1 MFDFQ
6 CFWCCIVKYFLYLIQ
21 TKINNMRKI
30 LFCLIAGFAASNFYS
45 QVNVSATAGTATG
58 TYTTLKG
65 AFDAI
70 NAGTHQGAIAISI
83 TANTTETATAS
94 LNASGGATSYTSV
107 GIKPAV
113 GVTATISGD
122 VASAPLVR
130 ILGSNITLDGSN
142 AASGTTKDLTLTN
155 TSVTAPQVLTFIAAS
170 AAAANTN
177 IMVKNLN
184 IINGINNSS
193 ALVMYDG
200 ATTPT
205 GGFFNNVTIQNNS
218 VKKAYMGIYLFAAI
232 GAGNGGNTLVTGNDI
247 SASGADANRLGGIY
261 VQGADGVTVSN
272 NTLGNFETTNAEI
285 KRGIWFATA
294 TVNSSIISNTI
305 TNLGYTGTG
314 AGGASGITITSGN
327 TGASVAANIIVRGN
341 TISNFTSTGTG
352 SLFAG
357 IYAGGTLT
365 NGMTIT
371 NNKISG
377 IKNTNTF
384 GYGAQ
389 GIYLATTSP
398 TSNTLVANN
407 IVSGVAGYGYAT
419 TGGVNDNGN
428 GVVITAGGGY
438 KLYYNTVVMDVSQTV
453 AGRPSALN
461 ITSGVTGAGG
471 IDVRNNL
478 FVNTQTQAGDR
489 YAIYAGAASTVFS
502 TINYNN
508 FYSSGTNLGYIGGVA
523 KATLADIQSGFGGN
537 VNSLNV
543 LPVFVSATDF
553 HVSGTGNAALDN
565 KGTPV
570 VEVTLDADGNTRNA
584 VTPDLGSFE
593 FTATVLAVNEA
604 AKKNTVSFYPNPVVD
619 YLYINNDSRIK
630 DVEVYNVSGQKML
643 NETINAEKGSVDMRR
658 APAGIYIL
666 KVNTER
672 GSQPLKIIKK

>member
-1 MFDFQ
+1 
-6 CFWCCIVKYFLYLIQ
+6 
-21 TKINNMRKI
+21 MRKI
-30 LFCLIAGFAASNFYS
+30 LFCLMAILVSSNFYS
-45 QVNVSATAGTATG
+45 QVNISATAGTATG

-70 NAGTHQGAIAISI
+70 NAGTHQGAITISI

-94 LNASGGATSYTSV
+94 LNASGGAASYTSV
-107 GIKPAV
+107 VIKPAI
-113 GVTATISGD
+113 GVTAAISGD
-122 VASAPLVR
+122 IASAPLVR

-142 AASGTTKDLTLTN
+142 AASGTTRDLTLTN
-155 TSVTAPQVLTFIAAS
+155 TSIIAPQVLTFIAAS

-184 IINGINNSS
+184 IINGMNNSS

-200 ATTPT
+200 AATPT
-205 GGFFNNVTIQNNS
+205 GGFFNNVTIQNNA
-218 VKKAYMGIYLFAAI
+218 VKKAYMGIYLFAATA
-232 GAGNGGNTLVTGNDI
+232 AGNGANTLVTGNDI

-314 AGGASGITITSGN
+314 AGGASGITITSGS
-327 TGASVAANIIVRGN
+327 TGASAAANIIVRGN
-341 TISNFTSTGTG
+341 TISNFNSSGTGT
-352 SLFAG
+352 LFAG

-365 NGMTIT
+365 TGMTIT
-371 NNKISG
+371 NNKITG
-377 IKNTNTF
+377 IKNTNTS

-389 GIYLATTSP
+389 GIYLSTTSL

-428 GVVITAGGGY
+428 GIVIAAGGGY

-461 ITSGVTGAGG
+461 ITSGVTGLGG

-478 FVNTQTQAGDR
+478 FVNTQTQAGER
-489 YAIYAGAASTVFS
+489 YTIYAGAASGVFS
-502 TINYNN
+502 TINFNN
-508 FYSSGTNLGYIGGVA
+508 FYSSGTNLGYIGGLA
-523 KATLADIQSGFGGN
+523 KATLADIQAGFGGN
-537 VNSLNV
+537 VNSLNI

-553 HVSGTGNAALDN
+553 HLSATGNAVLDN

-570 VEVTLDADGNTRNA
+570 VEVTLDADGNIRNA
-584 VTPDLGSFE
+584 LTPDLGSFE
-593 FTATVLAVNEA
+593 FTAAVLAVNEA
-604 AKKNTVSFYPNPVVD
+604 AKKNTVSAYPNPVTD
-619 YLYINNDSRIK
+619 FLYINNDTRIK
-630 DVEVYNVSGQKML
+630 DVEVYNVSGQRIL
-643 NETINAEKGSVDMRR
+643 SETMNAEKGSVDMRS
-658 APAGIYIL
+658 AASGVYIV
-666 KVNTER
+666 KVNTEK
-672 GSQPLKIIKK
+672 GSQSLKIIKK

>member
-1 MFDFQ
+1 
-6 CFWCCIVKYFLYLIQ
+6 
-21 TKINNMRKI
+21 MRKI
-30 LFCLIAGFAASNFYS
+30 LFCLMTILVSSNFYS
-45 QVNVSATAGTATG
+45 QVNISATAGTATG

-70 NAGTHQGAIAISI
+70 NAGTHQGAITISI

-107 GIKPAV
+107 AIKPAT

-122 VASAPLVR
+122 IASAPLVR

-142 AASGTTKDLTLTN
+142 AAAGTTRDLTLTN
-155 TSVTAPQVLTFIAAS
+155 TSTIAPQVLTFIAAS

-184 IINGINNSS
+184 IINGMNNSS

-200 ATTPT
+200 AATPT
-205 GGFFNNVTIQNNS
+205 GGFFNNVTIQNNA
-218 VKKAYMGIYLFAAI
+218 VKKAYMGIYLFAATA
-232 GAGNGGNTLVTGNDI
+232 AGNGANTLITGNDI

-314 AGGASGITITSGN
+314 AGGASGITITSGS
-327 TGASVAANIIVRGN
+327 TGASAVANIMVSGN
-341 TISNFTSTGTG
+341 TISNFNSSGTG
-352 SLFAG
+352 ALFAG

-365 NGMTIT
+365 TGMTII
-371 NNKISG
+371 NNKING
-377 IKNTNTF
+377 VKNTNVS

-389 GIYLATTSP
+389 GIYLSTTSLI
-398 TSNTLVANN
+398 SNTLVANN

-428 GVVITAGGGY
+428 GIVVAAGGGY
-438 KLYYNTVVMDVSQTV
+438 KLYYNTVVMNVSQTV

-471 IDVRNNL
+471 IDIRNNL

-489 YAIYAGAASTVFS
+489 YAIYAGAASSVFS

-508 FYSSGTNLGYIGGVA
+508 FYSSGTNLGYIGGLA
-523 KATLADIQSGFGGN
+523 KATLADIQAGFGGN

-553 HVSGTGNAALDN
+553 HLSATGNAALDN

-584 VTPDLGSFE
+584 LTPDLGSFE
-593 FTATVLAVNEA
+593 FTAAVLAVNEA
-604 AKKNTVSFYPNPVVD
+604 AKKNTVNVYPNPVVD

-630 DVEVYNVSGQKML
+630 DIEVYNVSGQRIL
-643 NETINAEKGSVDMRR
+643 SETINAEKGSVDLRR
-658 APAGIYIL
+658 AAAGVYIL
-666 KVNTER
+666 KVNTEK
-672 GSQPLKIIKK
+672 GSQSLKIIKK

>member
-1 MFDFQ
+1 
-6 CFWCCIVKYFLYLIQ
+6 
-21 TKINNMRKI
+21 MRKI
-30 LFCLIAGFAASNFYS
+30 LFCLMAILVSSNFYS
-45 QVNVSATAGTATG
+45 QVNISATAGTATG

-70 NAGTHQGAIAISI
+70 NAGTHQGAITISI

-94 LNASGGATSYTSV
+94 LNASGGAASYTSV
-107 GIKPAV
+107 VIKPAI
-113 GVTATISGD
+113 GVTAAISGD
-122 VASAPLVR
+122 IASAPLVR

-142 AASGTTKDLTLTN
+142 AASGTTRDLTLTN
-155 TSVTAPQVLTFIAAS
+155 TSIIAPQVLTFIAAS

-184 IINGINNSS
+184 IINGMNNSS

-200 ATTPT
+200 AATPT
-205 GGFFNNVTIQNNS
+205 GGFFNNVTIQNNA
-218 VKKAYMGIYLFAAI
+218 VKKAYMGIYLFAATA
-232 GAGNGGNTLVTGNDI
+232 AGNGANTLVTGNDI

-314 AGGASGITITSGN
+314 AGGASGITITSGS
-327 TGASVAANIIVRGN
+327 TGASAAANIIVRGN
-341 TISNFTSTGTG
+341 TISNFNSSGTGT
-352 SLFAG
+352 LFAG

-365 NGMTIT
+365 TGMTIT
-371 NNKISG
+371 NNKITG
-377 IKNTNTF
+377 IKNTNTS

-389 GIYLATTSP
+389 GIYLSTTSL

-428 GVVITAGGGY
+428 GIVIAAGGGY

-461 ITSGVTGAGG
+461 ITSGVTGLGG

-478 FVNTQTQAGDR
+478 FVNTQTQAGER
-489 YAIYAGAASTVFS
+489 YTIYAGAASGVFS
-502 TINYNN
+502 TINFNN
-508 FYSSGTNLGYIGGVA
+508 FYSSGTNLGYIGGLA
-523 KATLADIQSGFGGN
+523 KATLADIQAGFGGN

-553 HVSGTGNAALDN
+553 HLSATGNAVLDN

-570 VEVTLDADGNTRNA
+570 VEVTLDADGNIRNA
-584 VTPDLGSFE
+584 LTPDLGSFE
-593 FTATVLAVNEA
+593 FTAAVLAVNEA
-604 AKKNTVSFYPNPVVD
+604 AKKNTVSAYPNPVTD
-619 YLYINNDSRIK
+619 FLYINNDTRIK
-630 DVEVYNVSGQKML
+630 YVEVYNVSGQRILSKTM
-643 NETINAEKGSVDMRR
+643 NAEKGSVDMRS
-658 APAGIYIL
+658 AASGVYIV
-666 KVNTER
+666 KVNTEK
-672 GSQPLKIIKK
+672 GSQSLKIIKK

>member
-1 MFDFQ
+1 
-6 CFWCCIVKYFLYLIQ
+6 
-21 TKINNMRKI
+21 MRKI
-30 LFCLIAGFAASNFYS
+30 LFCLMAGFAASNFYS

-83 TANTTETATAS
+83 TASTTETATAS

-107 GIKPAV
+107 AIKPAV

-130 ILGSNITLDGSN
+130 IQGSNITLDGSN
-142 AASGTTKDLTLTN
+142 AASGTTRDLTLTN

-184 IINGINNSS
+184 IINGMNNSS

-200 ATTPT
+200 AATPT
-205 GGFFNNVTIQNNS
+205 GGFFNNVTIQNNA
-218 VKKAYMGIYLFAAI
+218 VKKAYMGIYLFAATA
-232 GAGNGGNTLVTGNDI
+232 AGNGNNTLVTGNDI
-247 SASGADANRLGGIY
+247 NASGADANRLGGVY

-305 TNLGYTGTG
+305 TNLGYTGTA
-314 AGGASGITITSGN
+314 AGGASGITVTSGN
-327 TGASVAANIIVRGN
+327 TGASAAANIIVRGN
-341 TISNFTSTGTG
+341 TISNFNSSGTGT
-352 SLFAG
+352 LFAG

-371 NNKISG
+371 NNKITG
-377 IKNTNTF
+377 IKNTNVS

-389 GIYLATTSP
+389 GIYLATTNL

-428 GVVITAGGGY
+428 GIVIAAGGGY
-438 KLYYNTVVMDVSQTV
+438 KVYYNTVVMDVSQTV

-508 FYSSGTNLGYIGGVA
+508 FYSSGTNLGYIGGAA
-523 KATLADIQSGFGGN
+523 KATLADIQTGFGGN

-570 VEVTLDADGNTRNA
+570 VEVTLDADGTTRNA

-604 AKKNTVSFYPNPVVD
+604 AKKNTVNFYPNPVVD

-630 DVEVYNVSGQKML
+630 DVEVYNVSGQRIL
-643 NETINAEKGSVDMRR
+643 SETINAEKGSVDMRR

-672 GSQPLKIIKK
+672 GSQSLKIIKK

>member
-1 MFDFQ
+1 M
-6 CFWCCIVKYFLYLIQ
+6 
-21 TKINNMRKI
+21 
-30 LFCLIAGFAASNFYS
+30 IAGFAASNFYS

-94 LNASGGATSYTSV
+94 LNASGGVTSYTSV

-327 TGASVAANIIVRGN
+327 TGASAAANIIVRGN

-570 VEVTLDADGNTRNA
+570 VEVALDADGNTRNA

>member
-1 MFDFQ
+1 
-6 CFWCCIVKYFLYLIQ
+6 
-21 TKINNMRKI
+21 MRKI
-30 LFCLIAGFAASNFYS
+30 LFCLMAILVSSNFYS
-45 QVNVSATAGTATG
+45 QVNISATAGTATG

-70 NAGTHQGAIAISI
+70 NAGTHQGAITISI

-107 GIKPAV
+107 AIKPAA
-113 GVTATISGD
+113 GVTAAISGD
-122 VASAPLVR
+122 IASAPLVR

-142 AASGTTKDLTLTN
+142 TASGTTRDLTLTN
-155 TSVTAPQVLTFIAAS
+155 TSIVAPQVITFIAAS

-177 IMVKNLN
+177 IMIKNLN
-184 IINGINNSS
+184 IINGMNNSS

-205 GGFFNNVTIQNNS
+205 GGFFNNVTIQNNA
-218 VKKAYMGIYLFAAI
+218 VKKAYMGIYLFAATA
-232 GAGNGGNTLVTGNDI
+232 AGNGANTLVTGNDI

-314 AGGASGITITSGN
+314 AGGAAGITITSGS
-327 TGASVAANIIVRGN
+327 TGASAAANIIVKGN
-341 TISNFTSTGTG
+341 TISNFNSSGTGT
-352 SLFAG
+352 LFAG

-365 NGMTIT
+365 TGMTIT
-371 NNKISG
+371 NNKITG
-377 IKNTNTF
+377 IKNTNTS

-389 GIYLATTSP
+389 GIYLATTSL

-428 GVVITAGGGY
+428 GIIITAGGGY

-478 FVNTQTQAGDR
+478 FVNTQTQAGER
-489 YAIYAGAASTVFS
+489 YAIYAGAASSVFS

-508 FYSSGTNLGYIGGVA
+508 FYSAGTNLGYIGGAA
-523 KATLADIQSGFGGN
+523 KATLADIQAGFGGN

-543 LPVFVSATDF
+543 LPVFMSATDF
-553 HVSGTGNAALDN
+553 HLSATGNTALDN

-570 VEVTLDADGNTRNA
+570 AEVTLDADGNTRNA
-584 VTPDLGSFE
+584 LTPDLGSFE

-604 AKKNTVSFYPNPVVD
+604 AKKNTVTAYPNPVID
-619 YLYINNDSRIK
+619 FLYINNDNRIK
-630 DVEVYNVSGQKML
+630 EVEVYNVSGQRIL
-643 NETINAEKGSVDMRR
+643 SETINAQKGSVDMRG
-658 APAGIYIL
+658 ATAGVYIV
-666 KVNTER
+666 KVNTEKE
-672 GSQPLKIIKK
+672 SQSLKIIKK

>member
-6 CFWCCIVKYFLYLIQ
+6 CFWCCIEKYFLYLIQ

-130 ILGSNITLDGSN
+130 IMGSNITLDGSN

-630 DVEVYNVSGQKML
+630 DVEVYNASGQKML

>member
-1 MFDFQ
+1 
-6 CFWCCIVKYFLYLIQ
+6 
-21 TKINNMRKI
+21 MRKL
-30 LFCLIAGFAASNFYS
+30 LFCLMAGFAASNFYS

-107 GIKPAV
+107 AIKPAV

-130 ILGSNITLDGSN
+130 IQGSNITLDGSN
-142 AASGTTKDLTLTN
+142 AASGTTRDLTLTN

-218 VKKAYMGIYLFAAI
+218 VKKAYMGIYLFAATA
-232 GAGNGGNTLVTGNDI
+232 AGNGGNTLVTGNDI
-247 SASGADANRLGGIY
+247 NASGTDANRLGGVY

-314 AGGASGITITSGN
+314 AGGASGITVTSGN
-327 TGASVAANIIVRGN
+327 TGASAAANIIIKGN
-341 TISNFTSTGTG
+341 TISNFTSSGTGT
-352 SLFAG
+352 LFAG

-371 NNKISG
+371 NNKITG
-377 IKNTNTF
+377 IKNTNIS

-389 GIYLATTSP
+389 GIYLATTNL

-428 GVVITAGGGY
+428 GIIIAAGGGY
-438 KLYYNTVVMDVSQTV
+438 KVYYNTVVMDVSQTV

-508 FYSSGTNLGYIGGVA
+508 FYSSGANLGYIGGAA
-523 KATLADIQSGFGGN
+523 KATLADIQAGFGGN

-570 VEVTLDADGNTRNA
+570 AEVTLDADGNTRNA

-593 FTATVLAVNEA
+593 FTATVLAVNETM
-604 AKKNTVSFYPNPVVD
+604 KKNTVNFYPNPVVD

-630 DVEVYNVSGQKML
+630 DIEVYNVSGQRIHS
-643 NETINAEKGSVDMRR
+643 ETINAEKGSVDMRR

-666 KVNTER
+666 KVNTEK
-672 GSQPLKIIKK
+672 GSQSLKIIKK

>member
-1 MFDFQ
+1 
-6 CFWCCIVKYFLYLIQ
+6 
-21 TKINNMRKI
+21 MRKI
-30 LFCLIAGFAASNFYS
+30 LFCLMAILVSSNFYS
-45 QVNVSATAGTATG
+45 QVNISATAGTATG

-70 NAGTHQGAIAISI
+70 NAGTHQGAITISI

-107 GIKPAV
+107 AIKPAA
-113 GVTATISGD
+113 GVTAAISGD
-122 VASAPLVR
+122 IASAPLVR

-142 AASGTTKDLTLTN
+142 TASGTTRDLTLTN

-184 IINGINNSS
+184 IINGMNNSS

-205 GGFFNNVTIQNNS
+205 GGFFNNVTIQNNA
-218 VKKAYMGIYLFAAI
+218 VKKAYMGIYLFAATA
-232 GAGNGGNTLVTGNDI
+232 AGNGANTLVTGNDI

-314 AGGASGITITSGN
+314 AGGAAGITITSGS
-327 TGASVAANIIVRGN
+327 TGASAAANIIVKGN
-341 TISNFTSTGTG
+341 TISNFNSSGTGT
-352 SLFAG
+352 LFAG
-357 IYAGGTLT
+357 IYAGGALT
-365 NGMTIT
+365 TGMTIT
-371 NNKISG
+371 NNKITG
-377 IKNTNTF
+377 IKNTNTS

-389 GIYLATTSP
+389 GIYLATTSL

-428 GVVITAGGGY
+428 GIIITAGGGY

-478 FVNTQTQAGDR
+478 FVNTQTQAGER
-489 YAIYAGAASTVFS
+489 YAIYAGAASSVFS

-508 FYSSGTNLGYIGGVA
+508 FYSAGTNLGYIGGAA
-523 KATLADIQSGFGGN
+523 KATLTDIQTGFGGN

-543 LPVFVSATDF
+543 LPVFMSATDF
-553 HVSGTGNAALDN
+553 HLSATGNTALDN

-570 VEVTLDADGNTRNA
+570 AEVTLDADGNTRNA
-584 VTPDLGSFE
+584 LTPDLGSFE

-604 AKKNTVSFYPNPVVD
+604 AKKNTVTAYPNPVID
-619 YLYINNDSRIK
+619 FLYINNDNRIK
-630 DVEVYNVSGQKML
+630 EVEVYNVSGQRIL
-643 NETINAEKGSVDMRR
+643 NETINAQKGSVDMRG
-658 APAGIYIL
+658 ATAGVYIV
-666 KVNTER
+666 KVNTEK
-672 GSQPLKIIKK
+672 GSQSLKIIKK

>member
-6 CFWCCIVKYFLYLIQ
+6 CFWCCIEKYFLYLIQ

-94 LNASGGATSYTSV
+94 LNASGGVTSYTSV

-327 TGASVAANIIVRGN
+327 TGASAAANIIVRGN

-570 VEVTLDADGNTRNA
+570 VEVALDADGNTRNA

>member
-6 CFWCCIVKYFLYLIQ
+6 CFWCCIEKYFLYLIQ

-327 TGASVAANIIVRGN
+327 TGASAAANIIVRGN

-553 HVSGTGNAALDN
+553 HVSGTGNTALDN

-672 GSQPLKIIKK
+672 GSQSLKIIKK

>member
-1 MFDFQ
+1 
-6 CFWCCIVKYFLYLIQ
+6 
-21 TKINNMRKI
+21 MRKF
-30 LFCLIAGFAASNFYS
+30 LFCLMAGFAASNFYS

-107 GIKPAV
+107 VIKPAV
-113 GVTATISGD
+113 GATATISGD

-130 ILGSNITLDGSN
+130 IQGSNITIDGSN
-142 AASGTTKDLTLTN
+142 AASGTTRDLTLTN
-155 TSVTAPQVLTFIAAS
+155 TSLTAPQVLTFIAAS

-218 VKKAYMGIYLFAAI
+218 VKKAYMGIYLFAATA
-232 GAGNGGNTLVTGNDI
+232 AGNGGNTLVTGNDI
-247 SASGADANRLGGIY
+247 NASGTDANRLGGVY

-305 TNLGYTGTG
+305 TNLGYTGTST
-314 AGGASGITITSGN
+314 GGAAGITITSGN
-327 TGASVAANIIVRGN
+327 TGASAAANIIVRGN
-341 TISNFTSTGTG
+341 TISNFNSSGTGT
-352 SLFAG
+352 LFAG

-371 NNKISG
+371 NNKITG

-389 GIYLATTSP
+389 GIYLATTNL

-407 IVSGVAGYGYAT
+407 TVSGVAGYGYAT

-428 GVVITAGGGY
+428 GIVIAAGGGY
-438 KLYYNTVVMDVSQTV
+438 KVYYNTVVMDVSQTV

-478 FVNTQTQAGDR
+478 FVNTQTQTGDR

-508 FYSSGTNLGYIGGVA
+508 FYSSGTNLGYIGGAA
-523 KATLADIQSGFGGN
+523 KTTLADIQSGFGGN

-593 FTATVLAVNEA
+593 FTATVLAVNETT
-604 AKKNTVSFYPNPVVD
+604 KKNTVNFYPNPVVD

-630 DVEVYNVSGQKML
+630 DVEVYTVSGQRIL
-643 NETINAEKGSVDMRR
+643 SETVNAEKGSVDMRR

-672 GSQPLKIIKK
+672 GSQSLKIIKK

>member
-1 MFDFQ
+1 
-6 CFWCCIVKYFLYLIQ
+6 
-21 TKINNMRKI
+21 MRKI
-30 LFCLIAGFAASNFYS
+30 LFCLMAILVSSNFYS
-45 QVNVSATAGTATG
+45 QVNISATAGTATG

-70 NAGTHQGAIAISI
+70 NAGTHQGAITISI

-94 LNASGGATSYTSV
+94 LNASGGAASYTSV
-107 GIKPAV
+107 VIKPAI
-113 GVTATISGD
+113 GVTAAISGD
-122 VASAPLVR
+122 IASAPLVR

-142 AASGTTKDLTLTN
+142 AASGTTRDLTLTN
-155 TSVTAPQVLTFIAAS
+155 TSIIAPQVLTFIAAS

-184 IINGINNSS
+184 IINGMNNSS

-200 ATTPT
+200 AATPT
-205 GGFFNNVTIQNNS
+205 GGFFNNVTIQNNA
-218 VKKAYMGIYLFAAI
+218 VKKAYMGIYLFAATA
-232 GAGNGGNTLVTGNDI
+232 AGNGANTLVTGNDI

-314 AGGASGITITSGN
+314 AGGASGITITSGS
-327 TGASVAANIIVRGN
+327 TGASAAANIIVRGN
-341 TISNFTSTGTG
+341 TISNFNSSGTGT
-352 SLFAG
+352 LFAG

-365 NGMTIT
+365 TGMTIT
-371 NNKISG
+371 NNKITG
-377 IKNTNTF
+377 IKNTNTS

-389 GIYLATTSP
+389 GIYLSTTSL

-428 GVVITAGGGY
+428 GIVIAAGGGY

-461 ITSGVTGAGG
+461 ITSGVTGLGG

-478 FVNTQTQAGDR
+478 FVNTQTQAGER
-489 YAIYAGAASTVFS
+489 YTIYAGAASGVFS
-502 TINYNN
+502 TINFNN
-508 FYSSGTNLGYIGGVA
+508 FYSSGTNLGYIGGLA
-523 KATLADIQSGFGGN
+523 KATLADIQAGFGGN

-553 HVSGTGNAALDN
+553 HLSATGNAVLDN

-570 VEVTLDADGNTRNA
+570 VEVTLDADGNIRNA
-584 VTPDLGSFE
+584 LTPDLGSFE
-593 FTATVLAVNEA
+593 FTAAVLAVNEA
-604 AKKNTVSFYPNPVVD
+604 AKKNTVSAYPNPVTD
-619 YLYINNDSRIK
+619 FLYINNDTRIK
-630 DVEVYNVSGQKML
+630 DVEVYNVSGQRIL
-643 NETINAEKGSVDMRR
+643 SETMNAEKGSVDMRS
-658 APAGIYIL
+658 AASGVYIV
-666 KVNTER
+666 KVNTEK
-672 GSQPLKIIKK
+672 GSQSLKIIKK

>member
-1 MFDFQ
+1 
-6 CFWCCIVKYFLYLIQ
+6 
-21 TKINNMRKI
+21 MRKI
-30 LFCLIAGFAASNFYS
+30 LFCLMAILVSSNFYS
-45 QVNVSATAGTATG
+45 QVNISATAGTATG

-70 NAGTHQGAIAISI
+70 NAGTHQGAITISI

-107 GIKPAV
+107 AIKPAT

-122 VASAPLVR
+122 IASAPLVR
-130 ILGSNITLDGSN
+130 IQGSNITLDGSN
-142 AASGTTKDLTLTN
+142 AASGTTRDLTLTN
-155 TSVTAPQVLTFIAAS
+155 TSTTAPQVLTFIAAS

-184 IINGINNSS
+184 IINGMNNSS

-200 ATTPT
+200 AATPT
-205 GGFFNNVTIQNNS
+205 GGFFNNVTIQNNA
-218 VKKAYMGIYLFAAI
+218 VKKAYMGIYLFAATA
-232 GAGNGGNTLVTGNDI
+232 AGNGANTLVTGNDI

-314 AGGASGITITSGN
+314 AGGASGITITSGS
-327 TGASVAANIIVRGN
+327 TGASAVANIMVSGN
-341 TISNFTSTGTG
+341 TISNFNSSGTG

-365 NGMTIT
+365 TGMTII
-371 NNKISG
+371 NNKING
-377 IKNTNTF
+377 VKNTNVS

-389 GIYLATTSP
+389 GIYLSTTSLI
-398 TSNTLVANN
+398 SNTLVANN

-428 GVVITAGGGY
+428 GIVVAAGGGY
-438 KLYYNTVVMDVSQTV
+438 KLYYNTVVMNVSQTV

-471 IDVRNNL
+471 IDIRNNL

-489 YAIYAGAASTVFS
+489 YAIYAGAASSVFS

-508 FYSSGTNLGYIGGVA
+508 FYSSGTNLGYIGGLA
-523 KATLADIQSGFGGN
+523 KATLADIQAGFGGN

-553 HVSGTGNAALDN
+553 HLSATGNAALDN

-570 VEVTLDADGNTRNA
+570 IEVTLDADGNIRNA
-584 VTPDLGSFE
+584 LTPDLGSFE
-593 FTATVLAVNEA
+593 FTAAVLAVNEA
-604 AKKNTVSFYPNPVVD
+604 AKKNTVNVYPNPVVD

-630 DVEVYNVSGQKML
+630 DIEVYNVSGQRIL
-643 NETINAEKGSVDMRR
+643 SETINAEKGSVDLRR
-658 APAGIYIL
+658 AAAGVYIL
-666 KVNTER
+666 KVNTEK
-672 GSQPLKIIKK
+672 GSQSLKIIKK

>member
-1 MFDFQ
+1 
-6 CFWCCIVKYFLYLIQ
+6 
-21 TKINNMRKI
+21 MRKI

-327 TGASVAANIIVRGN
+327 TGASAAANIIVRGN

-672 GSQPLKIIKK
+672 GSQSLKIIKK

>member
-6 CFWCCIVKYFLYLIQ
+6 CFWCCIEKYFLYLIQ

-327 TGASVAANIIVRGN
+327 TGASAAANIIVRGN

-672 GSQPLKIIKK
+672 GSQSLKIIKK

>member
-1 MFDFQ
+1 
-6 CFWCCIVKYFLYLIQ
+6 
-21 TKINNMRKI
+21 MRKI